1 MKKKRILA
9 KVIGG
14 KQNTLILIPEK
25 KKFGRGIDIFDFLGS
40 ELIDL
45 Q

>member
-14 KQNTLILIPEK
+14 KQIPLIFPLKK